1 MGSGLTQTAWQNR
14 IVIRRKSVDLP
25 TTCKQR
31 RVDRVAAELIQQ
43 WSKAHLA
50 TIRRYNRA
58 KNTDPR
64 SLSTSTT
71 MIMIT
76 GPDRNRRHRIDRLC
90 LVSAVTPSHRRSPMA
105 VGKPSFACFSPAIV
119 TVGCVGPT
127 IQQPNDLLTAI
138 TRIEATSKMREH
150 LQVVAKECSKPIA
163 KCVQL
168 NTEDQTSLPRALETF
183 IAKTVR
189 GSKTCCVEAVEAR
202 SKRYDQA
209 DLAMI
214 RQNRRRRR
222 RETELIPPQRG
233 LPFL

>member
-1 MGSGLTQTAWQNR
+1 M
-14 IVIRRKSVDLP
+14 
-25 TTCKQR
+25 
-31 RVDRVAAELIQQ
+31 
-43 WSKAHLA
+43 
-50 TIRRYNRA
+50 
-58 KNTDPR
+58 
-64 SLSTSTT
+64 
-71 MIMIT
+71 
-76 GPDRNRRHRIDRLC
+76 
-90 LVSAVTPSHRRSPMA
+90 
-105 VGKPSFACFSPAIV
+105 
-119 TVGCVGPT
+119 PT

-138 TRIEATSKMREH
+138 TRIEGTSKMREH

-222 RETELIPPQRG
+222 RETELIPVHPREDYRSSDTTPERTTVPLKVVVAAARPCVRG
-233 LPFL
+233 GTFISRFSDHGRIDRAAECRRGRVETERNKQ

>member
-50 TIRRYNRA
+50 TIRRYDRA

-138 TRIEATSKMREH
+138 MLIEATSKCESIFKLLRMNVAS
-150 LQVVAKECSKPIA
+150 LSPNVYSSILKTKQVY
-163 KCVQL
+163 L
-168 NTEDQTSLPRALETF
+168 ALL
-183 IAKTVR
+183 R
-189 GSKTCCVEAVEAR
+189 LS
-202 SKRYDQA
+202 
-209 DLAMI
+209 
-214 RQNRRRRR
+214 
-222 RETELIPPQRG
+222 
-233 LPFL
+233 